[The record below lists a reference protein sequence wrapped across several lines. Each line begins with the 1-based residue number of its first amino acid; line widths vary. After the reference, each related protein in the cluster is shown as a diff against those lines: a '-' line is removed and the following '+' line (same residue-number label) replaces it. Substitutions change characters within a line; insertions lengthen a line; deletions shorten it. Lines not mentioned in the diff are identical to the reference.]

1 MCKKKKHI
9 FLPNRNKSNKGIM
22 EKAYEMNVAKP
33 LHIMP
38 LIENFLY
45 GLCGVTANTSPLQG
59 EVRGSNPPRST
70 NNN

>member
-1 MCKKKKHI
+1 MRKKKRHI
-9 FLPNRNKSNKGIM
+9 SLPNRNKRNKSNKGII

-33 LHIMP
+33 LYIMP

-59 EVRGSNPPRST
+59 EV
-70 NNN
+70 